1 MITFSISK
9 MAINDRNNL
18 NSLKFLKE
26 TMRRGEETIC
36 GGPKI
41 CVGDGYLQSKDL
53 IQYVIEKSQL

>member
-1 MITFSISK
+1 
-9 MAINDRNNL
+9 MAINGRNNL

-26 TMRRGEETIC
+26 TMRREDKTIY

-53 IQYVIEKSQL
+53 IQYVIQKSQL